1 MVAVCSI
8 RVTQSL
14 EPYPEPEI
22 NLPLGG
28 VTVSTRPPA
37 GERPPRV
44 LVVEP
49 EGERREGLKA
59 LVASE
64 GYDAI
69 FLPDADEVLRL
80 ISEWEPD
87 LIILA
92 DEWATGNGFE
102 TCGELRA
109 AEGLHHTPIIMLSNS
124 RDETAIAH
132 GLLAGAD
139 DFIPDAS
146 RQIELS
152 ARIRVQLR
160 HKRRY
165 DALQRLRDERDNLRR
180 DARIDPLT
188 GVLNRRALESS
199 VRDRISSEERFGVL
213 FLDVDHFKS
222 VNDKYGHY
230 VGDQVLKAA
239 AGALK
244 KGIRPGDLLGRYGG
258 EEFMI
263 LVAGAGPES
272 ARLVAKR
279 LREAVFALEQIEG
292 GPERVTISIGVA
304 VFDPRQKQESYTE
317 LIKRADQ
324 ALYAAKGAGRNCV
337 VSQAIDGG
345 MHVDAEDRAARSLL
359 SAAAPGV
366 APCLR

>member
-1 MVAVCSI
+1 MPRVSWTRRGTRRLLCGSRTRAQQKPIGAVCSI
-8 RVTQSL
+8 GVTQSL

-22 NLPLGG
+22 HVPLGG
-28 VTVSTRPPA
+28 LTVSSQPPA
-37 GERPPRV
+37 GERPARI

-49 EGERREGLKA
+49 EGARREELRA
-59 LVASE
+59 LVAAD

-80 ISEWEPD
+80 ISEWQPD

-92 DEWATGNGFE
+92 DRWATGNGFE

-109 AEGLHHTPIIMLSNS
+109 AEGVHHTPIIMLSNS

-139 DFIPDAS
+139 DFIADAS
-146 RQIELS
+146 RQIELR

-199 VRDRISSEERFGVL
+199 VRDRIASEERFGVL

-222 VNDKYGHY
+222 VNDKYGHC

-239 AGALK
+239 AGALR
-244 KGIRPGDLLGRYGG
+244 KGIRPGDVVGRYGG

-279 LREAVFALEQIEG
+279 LREAVCALE
-292 GPERVTISIGVA
+292 
-304 VFDPRQKQESYTE
+304 K
-317 LIKRADQ
+317 
-324 ALYAAKGAGRNCV
+324 
-337 VSQAIDGG
+337 IDG
-345 MHVDAEDRAARSLL
+345 ARS
-359 SAAAPGV
+359 A
-366 APCLR
+366 